1 MQLNSD
7 IKTSLQREL
16 SLCSNAMEFY
26 KKAVKEF
33 EKRYNLSTSVFLKKF
48 DAGKIGDDADYF
60 EWYSF
65 AKLLEQ
71 WRKTRSSIRSA
82 IH

>member
-1 MQLNSD
+1 
-7 IKTSLQREL
+7 
-16 SLCSNAMEFY
+16 MEFY

-33 EKRYNLSTSVFLKKF
+33 EKRYNLSTGAFLKKF
-48 DAGKIGDDADYF
+48 DAGKIGDEADYF

-71 WRKTRSSIRSA
+71 WKKTRSSIGSA